1 VGFFIR
7 ANGGTAM
14 GKKLASLPIEDLP
27 PVELDREK
35 WRKDAIEARRMADAA
50 SNEEERRFWL
60 RIADEW
66 KLVLDARRK

>member
-1 VGFFIR
+1 MEG
-7 ANGGTAM
+7 
-14 GKKLASLPIEDLP
+14 PP

-35 WRKDAIEARRMADAA
+35 WRKDAAEARRMAEAA

-66 KLVLDARRK
+66 QLVLDARRKAKK

>member
-1 VGFFIR
+1 MR
-7 ANGGTAM
+7 KNY
-14 GKKLASLPIEDLP
+14 ASIPIEGP
-27 PVELDREK
+27 AELDREK
-35 WRKDAIEARRMADAA
+35 WRNDAEEARRMAEAA